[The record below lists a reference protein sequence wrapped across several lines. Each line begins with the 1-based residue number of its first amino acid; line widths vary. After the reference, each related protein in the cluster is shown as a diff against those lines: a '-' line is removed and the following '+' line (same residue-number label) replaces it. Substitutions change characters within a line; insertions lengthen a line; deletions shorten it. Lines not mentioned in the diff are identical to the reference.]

1 MAKTAFTGYTVEVR
15 NLESTM
21 RWLAQAD
28 PKLKK
33 ALQRGLKEA
42 MSPVLQKARANG
54 HRIQDD
60 GTYASSLSIASR
72 AGGTQYVL
80 KSTDV
85 AAGVKEFAK
94 PGATRLV
101 GKSARSSTQRARKYA
116 GQPLGPG
123 LRAVRVGVPHRA
135 SPPRVM
141 VQAVKDSEHETMAR
155 IEARLADVLNEV
167 GNG

>member
-1 MAKTAFTGYTVEVR
+1 MAKPVFTGYTVEVK
-15 NLESTM
+15 NLDSTM

-42 MSPVLQKARANG
+42 VSPVLQKARANG
-54 HRIQDD
+54 RAIQDD
-60 GTYASSLSIASR
+60 GTYAESLSIASR
-72 AGGTQYVL
+72 SGGSQYVL

-116 GQPLGPG
+116 GQSLGPG
-123 LRAVRVGVPHRA
+123 LKAVRVGVPHRA
-135 SPPRVM
+135 NPPRVM
-141 VQAVKDSEHETMAR
+141 VKAVKDSEYTTKAR